1 MNTDLQRRIPSI
13 LMAMLLTVL
22 FSNSLLAQCPVA
34 NFSIPPSICSGS
46 NLPFTNSSSNASSY
60 QWDFTPGYFRE
71 TGVKISDTTTGIQYP
86 KDITVEVQNDTAIA
100 FYAVGSSSKLYRAIY
115 ANGIENPMTSVDD
128 LGDLGVLYQPSDI
141 ALYKENNEWY
151 GLVVDFGNYFLVR
164 FHLGASLM
172 NTPDNI
178 TVLFTNVNSNMT
190 NPWSIKVASDSV
202 GNVFAMAT
210 NFTVGSFT
218 LFEFGNSILNS
229 PTANSPVTIPGTAN
243 VLDGIIAKECGNYYA
258 FFAGY
263 NSSNIIKAS
272 FGPSLNT
279 SPSFNTIISDGSP
292 SDLKLIQDSSSWK
305 LISTNYS
312 NNDIRKYDLGS
323 SLSGGTVVSLGTESF
338 GGANPKGIEIIR
350 KGNSQFL
357 VIQNSGSF
365 NIQVVKYTN
374 NLNVSSFIDF
384 DSIPLNISYT
394 SAGIY
399 PITLTVYDSYGNSSS
414 VTQQIQIIDAPT
426 SNFTA
431 INLCFGDSVNFIDS
445 TTTSGG
451 SINSWNWDFGDGNSS
466 TVQNPTHLFTTA
478 GTFNV
483 NLTTSSGTCD
493 NTIIKQITISPKPI
507 ANFTTSIG
515 CSNTLTPFSDLS
527 TVSTGSIVS
536 WSWNFGNGDTSAL
549 QNPIYAFTTGGNY
562 LVSLTVISDQ
572 NCSSNYSSNL
582 VVNSSPIAGFNEI
595 NTCVGQQVNFSNLT
609 IANGSTITSYL
620 WNFGDGNS
628 DTAFSPNHSYPNS
641 IGNYLVDFIVTASNG
656 CNDTVTREIRISNI
670 PVASFNFPTTL
681 CQGNSAQFTD
691 LSTVSGD
698 TISSWSWDFGDGEI
712 DSIASPNHI
721 YNLPGTY
728 TVNLIA
734 YSPTS
739 CPSPVEQ
746 QTITVLESPHAS
758 FTYSGSCLGS
768 TTSFI
773 DQSTPA
779 SGSSIVSYLWN
790 FTANDSSV
798 FANTFF
804 TFDSS
809 GSYPVTLTI
818 VSTEGCIDQEQMQV
832 GIHPQP
838 QAAFISNLPCSH
850 RAVQFTS
857 QSTCDSLS
865 TISQY
870 LWNFGDFGNPGTNTS
885 TLSNPT
891 HQYDTTLNYS
901 ASLIIITNF
910 GCSDTLSKFI
920 RVNQTP
926 NVQFTYSPTCFG
938 DLMEFFNPGSSIDS
952 LYLWN
957 FGDNQTNQLKEP
969 AHYYIVAT
977 NYQVTL
983 TVTSTKGCTASST
996 KQVTVSPIPAPA
1008 FSTPPG
1014 CVGSQYTFID
1024 NSTISSGSI
1033 ANYEW
1038 NIQEP
1043 NINLNGSTANYTF
1056 NDTGTYHV
1064 TLLVT
1069 SDIGCQKSIS
1079 HPFSIHTLPIANF
1092 SFDPQ
1097 YGNPPLAVQF
1107 TDQSQNSS
1115 SYVWTFGVDS
1125 ITNFE
1130 QNPPYLYSDTGLYTI
1145 TQIVTSSFGCKDTIQ
1160 KNIYVIKPVLDI
1172 AVVGDSSYTD
1182 ENFFYIVA
1190 TLSNL
1195 GTLEINSV
1203 LMEARLSDG
1212 NTIRE
1217 KLERSIPNGTTGIQN
1232 YHFVAAFRLSSGIN
1246 SESYCISA
1254 INPNGQNDDVSTNN
1268 EKCYTRTNDISIL
1281 NPFPNPTSANFNI
1294 RLILPYR
1301 SKLSISMFD
1310 QTGRIMKEIF
1320 DGNAPEGFSDFNID
1334 TQNLSDGIYT
1344 IRIIHQEKAFYRQI
1358 VVVHT
1363 HY

>member
-1 MNTDLQRRIPSI
+1 MHSNLRTKFLPILISILQTVLVCQNVSGQCPAASFTVPSI
-13 LMAMLLTVL
+13 
-22 FSNSLLAQCPVA
+22 
-34 NFSIPPSICSGS
+34 ICAGTPLPIS
-46 NLPFTNSSSNASSY
+46 NLSSNAVGY
-60 QWDFTPGYFRE
+60 QWDFTAGFFRNP
-71 TGVKISDTTTGIQYP
+71 GVKISDTAMGVQYP
-86 KDITVEVQNDTAIA
+86 TDITFETQNDTAIA
-100 FYAVGSSSKLYRAIY
+100 FFAGSTDGKIHRAIY
-115 ANGIENPMTSVDD
+115 ANGIENPMTSIED
-128 LGDLGVLYQPSDI
+128 LGNLGILAQPFDI

-151 GLVVDFGNYFLVR
+151 GLVVDNGNYSLSR
-164 FHLGASLM
+164 FHLGTSLL
-172 NTPDNI
+172 NIPDNI
-178 TVLFTNVNSNMT
+178 TLLFNSATSNLIS
-190 NPWSIKVASDSV
+190 PWSIKIFPDSS
-202 GNVFAMAT
+202 GNIFAMAT
-210 NFTVGSFT
+210 NFTAGSFT
-218 LFEFGNSILNS
+218 LYEFGSSILNT
-229 PTANSPVTIPGTAN
+229 PIVNAPVIIPATTY
-243 VLDGIIAKECGNYYA
+243 VLDGIIAKECGNYYG

-263 NSSNIIKAS
+263 NSTNIIKAN
-272 FGPSLNT
+272 FGTTINT
-279 SPSFNTIISDGSP
+279 SPTFTTIISEGSP
-292 SDLKLIQDSSSWK
+292 SDLELLQDSAGWK
-305 LISTNYS
+305 LITSNYS
-312 NNDIRKYDLGS
+312 SSEIRKYDLGN
-323 SLSGGTVVSLGTESF
+323 SLSGNTAISLGLEYF
-338 GGANPKGIEIIR
+338 GGGNPKGIEVIR
-350 KGNSQFL
+350 KGNSQY
-357 VIQNSGSF
+357 VAIQNGGSS
-365 NIQVVKYTN
+365 NIQIIKYTN
-374 NLNVSSFIDF
+374 EVAVSTYLNHDSVPLNVTYSS
-384 DSIPLNISYT
+384 T
-394 SAGIY
+394 GIY
-399 PITLTVYDSYGNSSS
+399 SITLTAFDNFGNSSCS
-414 VTQQIQIIDAPT
+414 TQQVQVINAPI
-426 SNFTA
+426 SNFEVV
-431 INLCFGDSVNFIDS
+431 NQCFGDSINFIDS
-445 TTTSGG
+445 SFISGG
-451 SINSWNWDFGDGNSS
+451 SISSWNWDFGDGNSS
-466 TVQNPTHLFTTA
+466 TLQNPTHLFTTA

-527 TVSTGSIVS
+527 TVSTGSISS
-536 WSWNFGNGDTSAL
+536 WSWNFGNGDTSTL

-768 TTSFI
+768 TTSFT

-804 TFDSS
+804 TFDSA

-957 FGDNQTNQLKEP
+957 FGDNQTNQLK
-969 AHYYIVAT
+969 
-977 NYQVTL
+977 
-983 TVTSTKGCTASST
+983 
-996 KQVTVSPIPAPA
+996 
-1008 FSTPPG
+1008 
-1014 CVGSQYTFID
+1014 
-1024 NSTISSGSI
+1024 
-1033 ANYEW
+1033 
-1038 NIQEP
+1038 
-1043 NINLNGSTANYTF
+1043 
-1056 NDTGTYHV
+1056 
-1064 TLLVT
+1064 
-1069 SDIGCQKSIS
+1069 
-1079 HPFSIHTLPIANF
+1079 
-1092 SFDPQ
+1092 
-1097 YGNPPLAVQF
+1097 
-1107 TDQSQNSS
+1107 
-1115 SYVWTFGVDS
+1115 
-1125 ITNFE
+1125 
-1130 QNPPYLYSDTGLYTI
+1130 
-1145 TQIVTSSFGCKDTIQ
+1145 
-1160 KNIYVIKPVLDI
+1160 
-1172 AVVGDSSYTD
+1172 
-1182 ENFFYIVA
+1182 
-1190 TLSNL
+1190 
-1195 GTLEINSV
+1195 
-1203 LMEARLSDG
+1203 
-1212 NTIRE
+1212 
-1217 KLERSIPNGTTGIQN
+1217 
-1232 YHFVAAFRLSSGIN
+1232 
-1246 SESYCISA
+1246 
-1254 INPNGQNDDVSTNN
+1254 
-1268 EKCYTRTNDISIL
+1268 
-1281 NPFPNPTSANFNI
+1281 
-1294 RLILPYR
+1294 
-1301 SKLSISMFD
+1301 
-1310 QTGRIMKEIF
+1310 
-1320 DGNAPEGFSDFNID
+1320 
-1334 TQNLSDGIYT
+1334 
-1344 IRIIHQEKAFYRQI
+1344 
-1358 VVVHT
+1358 
-1363 HY
+1363 